1 MKFFITMSLLL
12 LALETAPISAQDSL
26 SIDSTGTERLHRDP
40 RTAQVL
46 GIVLP
51 GWGHLYAGEYVRWYF
66 TQVGVVGGLA
76 MGAILLESEGCAF
89 APFAASSCSDGRR
102 RSHKIVGAAM
112 LGMAA
117 WAWISSARD
126 APRAAERAND
136 RHSRKRKRV
145 SIVVE
150 PGLVGPAEVN
160 AGVTV
165 RW

>member
-1 MKFFITMSLLL
+1 MKFLISMSLLL
-12 LALETAPISAQDSL
+12 LALETTPLRAQDSL
-26 SIDSTGTERLHRDP
+26 SVDPAGTERLHRDP
-40 RTAQVL
+40 GTAQVL

-66 TQVGVVGGLA
+66 TQVGVVAGLA
-76 MGAILLESEGCAF
+76 VGAMSLESEGCALALF
-89 APFAASSCSDGRR
+89 DASSCTRGRR

-117 WAWISSARD
+117 WTWISSARD

-136 RHSRKRKRV
+136 RHARKRRRV
-145 SIVVE
+145 SVVVE
-150 PGLVGPAEVN
+150 PVFAGAADVN
-160 AGVTV
+160 AGIAV